1 MIRVLV
7 IDDDD
12 HVRSLYDNLLT
23 REGFDVL
30 STACPEKAL
39 NIIRTDKPDIVVLDI
54 ELDGNNGLKLIE
66 KYKTEDPYLPI
77 ILNSAYSIYMSD
89 FKTWMAEA
97 YIVKSSDIQP
107 LIEKIKELADPKREY
122 EQNTK

>member
-97 YIVKSSDIQP
+97 YIV
-107 LIEKIKELADPKREY
+107 
-122 EQNTK
+122 